1 MNLQVNQRIPL
12 KIKRMGI
19 NGEGIGFYQKTL
31 VFVPG
36 ALKGEEIYCQITD
49 VKRNFVQAKLL
60 KINKESKFRVQP
72 ACEIYQACGG
82 CQIMHLRYDKQLDFK
97 QDLLLQALKKF
108 KPAGYEHFDIRP
120 TIGMDQPTH
129 YRAKLQFQTRS
140 FKGKVTAG
148 LYAEGSHRLI
158 GITDCLVQDEVTQ
171 TIINAVSDLLTK
183 HRIPIYN
190 ERREQGIRTVMVRR
204 ARQTGQVQLI
214 FVTSCQVNLTRLI
227 EQLTKQFPAIV
238 TVALNWNQSKSS
250 EIYGERTEILWGQE
264 AISEAVLDYE
274 FSLSPRAFYQLNP
287 QQTEVL
293 YGEAVKALDID
304 GTEHLIDAY
313 CGVGTIGF
321 AFARKVQ
328 SVRGMDII
336 PEAIEDAKKNAARMG
351 LTNTH
356 YEAGKAEEIIPKW
369 YQEGYRADAL
379 VVDPPRTGL
388 DEKLLKT
395 ILKFKPAKMVYVSCN
410 VSTLARDLVELTK
423 AYKVEYIQSVDMFPH
438 TARTETVALLSK
450 LNVDKHISVEVE
462 LDELDLTSAESKATY
477 AQIKEYILEKFGL
490 KVSALYIAQIKK
502 KCGIELRENYNKSKK
517 EKQVIPQC
525 TPEKEE
531 AIMDA
536 LRHFTE
542 RTTSKA

>member
-1 MNLQVNQRIPL
+1 
-12 KIKRMGI
+12 MGI

-140 FKGKVTAG
+140 FKGEVTAG

-158 GITDCLVQDEVTQ
+158 GITDCLVQDEETQ

-336 PEAIEDAKKNAARMG
+336 PEAIQDARKNADRLG
-351 LTNTH
+351 LKNTH
-356 YEAGKAEEIIPKW
+356 YEAGKAEDIIPKW
-369 YQEGYRADAL
+369 YEEGYRADAL

-388 DEKLLKT
+388 DDKLLDT
-395 ILKFKPAKMVYVSCN
+395 ILHYKPAKMVYVSCN
-410 VSTLARDLVELTK
+410 VSTLARDLAKLAKV
-423 AYKVEYIQSVDMFPH
+423 YDVEYIQSVDMFPH
-438 TARTETVALLSK
+438 TARTEAVVKLSK
-450 LNVDKHISVEVE
+450 RDINHHIDLEINEDDLKDISVKK
-462 LDELDLTSAESKATY
+462 DATY
-477 AQIKEYILEKFGL
+477 SEIKDYVFRKFEL
-490 KVSALYIAQIKK
+490 KVSTLNIAQVKRK
-502 KCGIELRENYNKSKK
+502 LGIIERENYNHSKK
-517 EKQVIPQC
+517 ENQRVPNCPPK
-525 TPEKEE
+525 KEQ
-531 AIMDA
+531 AIIDA
-536 LRHFTE
+536 LSWFGMIE
-542 RTTSKA
+542 